1 MFQTARM
8 RKLKVITLD
17 QYTDDVVGALH
28 EKGIVQ
34 IDDISE
40 RIQQNPEWAQL
51 LKPSKATPKT
61 GKIASLL
68 MKTTGISET
77 FGNVLTE
84 EVGIKDMLMSFI
96 RPDIPVKKEVESLN
110 TDDLINR
117 AESILKEVESQTKV
131 LEDKLSAL
139 DDEKSG
145 LESNKSLA
153 EKLINLDMDLALLS
167 DTKYTSTIVGRM
179 NVESALK
186 FKDEVNSITD
196 KLLIIEE
203 KDEDKV
209 NEIIIIVTLNEYKED
224 IYSLFRKFEFEK
236 FDVESLEGKP
246 DKFISYSKTKLE
258 EIDKETSQV
267 FAQLKKVANKWD
279 DDILILKEQL
289 EIEKERNEIFATF
302 GQTEKTIMLEA
313 WVPIK
318 EVEEAKKIIENVS
331 EGNSVIEDSD
341 VEFDDE
347 NVPIKHDTNWYSK
360 SYEFI
365 TDLYGPLKYG
375 EMDPTVFLSIT
386 LPFFFG
392 FCLTDSFYAI
402 IYMIIGFIVV
412 KGIGKANKTMKDFGK
427 VFMMCAFW
435 TIILG
440 LLTGGFI
447 GDFLPRFLNI
457 PLPTVIPAIDAFVH
471 PENILIMAIASGIV
485 YLNIGFIIGIINN
498 WKFGDKKEALTS
510 QIVWFILEAGVVFLA
525 MGMLVPTIGMIGT
538 YIGVAL
544 LIVSLGLLI
553 YGGGAY
559 GVMDIFSF
567 IGDLA
572 SFARLLALCLATGG
586 FAMTVNILTEMVL
599 PTQIDGV
606 LPVILLIASII
617 VFLGGHLFNFLFQAL
632 GAFIAGLRLNF
643 VEFFAQF
650 FKGGKNIFKAFGSER
665 IYTKLKD

>member
-17 QYTDDVVGALH
+17 QYTDNVVGALH
-28 EKGIVQ
+28 EKGIAQ

-51 LKPSKATPKT
+51 LKPSKASPKT

-84 EVGIKDMLMSFI
+84 KVGIKDMIMSFVS
-96 RPDIPVKKEVESLN
+96 PVVPIKKEVENLD
-110 TDDLINR
+110 TDGLITR
-117 AESILKEVESQTKV
+117 AESILNEVESQTKA

-139 DDEKSG
+139 DAEKSE
-145 LESNKSLA
+145 LESNESLA
-153 EKLINLDMDLALLS
+153 KKLINFDIDLALLR
-167 DTKYTSTIVGRM
+167 DTKYTSTLVGRM

-196 KLLIIEE
+196 KLLILEE
-203 KDEDKV
+203 KDEDKI
-209 NEIIIIVTLNEYKED
+209 NEIVIIVTLNEYKDD

-236 FDVESLEGKP
+236 YDVAALEGKP
-246 DKFISYSKTKLE
+246 DKFIGYCKKRLE
-258 EIDKETSQV
+258 EINKERSQTL
-267 FAQLKKVANKWD
+267 AQLKEVANKWD

-302 GQTEKTIMLEA
+302 GQTEKTTMFEA
-313 WVPIK
+313 WIPLK
-318 EVEEAKKIIENVS
+318 EVEEAKKIVEDVT

-341 VEFDDE
+341 VEFGDE
-347 NVPIKHDTNWYSK
+347 NVPIKHDTNRYSR

-365 TDLYGPLKYG
+365 TDLYGPIKYG
-375 EMDPTVFLSIT
+375 EIDPTVFLSIT

-402 IYMIIGFIVV
+402 IYMIIGFTLV
-412 KGIGKANKTMKDFGK
+412 KGIGKVNKTMKDFGA

-435 TIILG
+435 TIVLG

-447 GDFLPRFLNI
+447 GDFLPRFFNI
-457 PLPTVIPAIDAFVH
+457 PLPTVIPIIDAFAH
-471 PENILIMAIASGIV
+471 PENILIMAILSGIV
-485 YLNIGFIIGIINN
+485 YLNIGFILGIINN
-498 WKFGDKKEALTS
+498 WKFGEKKEAITS
-510 QIVWFILEAGVVFLA
+510 QLVWIILEIGIVFLA
-525 MGMLVPTIGMIGT
+525 IGMLVPSIGIIGT
-538 YIGVAL
+538 YIGGAIIIL
-544 LIVSLGLLI
+544 SLGLLM
-553 YGGGAY
+553 YGGGIY

-567 IGDLA
+567 IGDIV

-586 FAMTVNILTEMVL
+586 FAMTVNILTQLVL

-606 LPVILLIASII
+606 LSVILVIASII